1 MKSTDAQPRMTESQE
16 IFLRNMH
23 FNGTIG
29 GAFQRSGIY
38 GAKAAAHHRAAFR
51 QALRGRLE
59 RMERRYNTK
68 PVTSPAH
75 VRNIEALCAWSA
87 AQKSILKGGSLNFGI
102 GQKLLNL
109 HLKGLWCFG
118 LLVNEPPHL
127 PVDRIIQVRLRIRPI
142 RSWTKIR
149 KAEHYMEVI
158 EAAER
163 IAREHGLSL
172 TELELRVYNGPFEL
186 PKRSGS

>member
-1 MKSTDAQPRMTESQE
+1 MMSASTMLRPTPSKEL
-16 IFLRNMH
+16 FLRNMH

-38 GAKAAAHHRAAFR
+38 KAKAAAHHRAAFR
-51 QALRGRLE
+51 QALRGQLE
-59 RMERRYNTK
+59 LIERRYTAK
-68 PVTSPAH
+68 PVTSAAH

-87 AQKSILKGGSLNFGI
+87 AHRSILNSGALNFGI

-118 LLVNEPPHL
+118 LLPHEPPHL
-127 PVDRIIQVRLRIRPI
+127 PVDRIIQERLRIRPI

-158 EAAER
+158 DAAHN
-163 IAREHGLSL
+163 IAQEHGLSL
-172 TELELRVYNGPFEL
+172 AELELQVYNGTFQL
-186 PKRSGS
+186 PGISKR

>member
-1 MKSTDAQPRMTESQE
+1 MKSTSIHQRPTPSQE
-16 IFLRNMH
+16 LFLRNMH

-38 GAKAAAHHRAAFR
+38 KAKAATNHRAAFR
-51 QALRGRLE
+51 QALRSQLE
-59 RMERRYNTK
+59 GMERRYTAK
-68 PVTSPAH
+68 PVSSTAH

-87 AQKSILKGGSLNFGI
+87 AHRSILNGGSLNFGI

-118 LLVNEPPHL
+118 LLVHEPPHL
-127 PVDRIIQVRLRIRPI
+127 PVDRIIQERLRIRPI
-142 RSWTKIR
+142 RPWTKIK

-158 EAAER
+158 DAAIK
-163 IAREHGLSL
+163 IARQHALSL
-172 TELELRVYNGPFEL
+172 AELELQAYNGTFKL
-186 PKRSGS
+186 PKRSKT